1 MKEKLFDG
9 SNNNQNQDVWNLKSR
24 LEQSGENTY
33 REVNTKEYVEA
44 GLENGS
50 LTAFEAE
57 KFARISAIRGKLGQE
72 VISWSEDPDT
82 GAPIKERVGVVEL
95 DEETGEAGWIVTKT
109 NDAGEPIIDRNG
121 NKNEWI
127 IGDAK
132 FKQKYEADPEHP
144 GVFRPT
150 GGKQKFVKTSEN
162 LVISQWG
169 DEMRMPKGSYINITN
184 PEDMYAINPRDF
196 EDTYRAL
203 PKDESENSEN

>member
-1 MKEKLFDG
+1 M
-9 SNNNQNQDVWNLKSR
+9 QVWTDLKPEMPS
-24 LEQSGENTY
+24 S
-33 REVNTKEYVEA
+33 
-44 GLENGS
+44 
-50 LTAFEAE
+50 
-57 KFARISAIRGKLGQE
+57 
-72 VISWSEDPDT
+72 
-82 GAPIKERVGVVEL
+82 
-95 DEETGEAGWIVTKT
+95 KT
-109 NDAGEPIIDRNG
+109 QNDAGEPIIDRNG

-203 PKDESENSEN
+203 PKDESENSENQAKRLPPRSQNPKEAHIPRDYLYSITKYQKCQALTESASYATLKPQ